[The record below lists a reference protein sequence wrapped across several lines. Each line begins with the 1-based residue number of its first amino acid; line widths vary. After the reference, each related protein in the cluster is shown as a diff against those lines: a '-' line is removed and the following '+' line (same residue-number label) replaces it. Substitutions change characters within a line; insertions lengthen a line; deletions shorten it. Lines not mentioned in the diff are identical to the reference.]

1 MKDKEAVEHPSHYLK
16 DTGHEV
22 IDVIHAWQLGYNLG
36 NVIKYVARAGR
47 KNPEKLVE
55 DLEKAIFYLNDEIS
69 RINNIQQEEEK

>member
-1 MKDKEAVEHPSHYLK
+1 MKYKEAVEHPSHYLK

-55 DLEKAIFYLNDEIS
+55 DLKKAIFYLNDEIS